1 MDGQTVRRLD
11 GQMSQSLKYVIF
23 RTRWG
28 YFGLLGG
35 KNGLVRSCLPV
46 ANGREAKKRLLA
58 DLGMGK
64 SDATLFAGLQG
75 KIIAYFEGGY
85 VDFVDTRV
93 LLEGF
98 SGFSAQVLIACRGVK
113 YGQTT
118 SYGQLA
124 RLAGRPTA
132 GRAVGNILAKN
143 PVPLIIPCHRV
154 IRSDGQIGGFSAPG
168 GLRLKERMLQLEGF

>member
-1 MDGQTVRRLD
+1 MGE
-11 GQMSQSLKYVIF
+11 SLKYVIF
-23 RTRWG
+23 RTQWG

-35 KNGLVRSCLPV
+35 KNGLVRSYLPV
-46 ANGREAKKRLLA
+46 ANGREAKKQLLA
-58 DLGMGK
+58 DLEMGK
-64 SDATLFAGLQG
+64 SGATLFASLQG
-75 KIIAYFEGGY
+75 KIMAYFEGGY

-98 SGFSAQVLIACRGVK
+98 SGFSAQVLIACRGVE
-113 YGQTT
+113 YGQTI

-132 GRAVGNILAKN
+132 GRAAGNILAKN

-154 IRSDGQIGGFSAPG
+154 IRSDGKLGGFSAG
-168 GLRLKERMLQLEGF
+168 GGVSLKKRMLELESF